1 MRLSARR
8 QLPEQ
13 VWASAQTALWRFSPG
28 VRVTKVGLNFFGFR
42 VPFPS
47 RSPRRVRASYSGSGL
62 PPRRRRSVRYFSAQL
77 ASNSP
82 DAIAL
87 RSVTRLR
94 PARHDILLVCHPNM
108 RMHGDPAFL
117 QLQPNRV
124 MRLYEG
130 RGDDRKPSIWD
141 FADRLEDLK
150 QNTVV
155 QLRERRAVLIDG
167 RAVRRD

>member
-1 MRLSARR
+1 
-8 QLPEQ
+8 
-13 VWASAQTALWRFSPG
+13 
-28 VRVTKVGLNFFGFR
+28 
-42 VPFPS
+42 
-47 RSPRRVRASYSGSGL
+47 
-62 PPRRRRSVRYFSAQL
+62 
-77 ASNSP
+77 
-82 DAIAL
+82 
-87 RSVTRLR
+87 
-94 PARHDILLVCHPNM
+94 M